1 MKTSNIHPEEGNSI
15 KKEIPAK
22 LLAGKVVKSVLV
34 IFVLSW
40 ISMLSSCV
48 VAVPH
53 ERYHR
58 HTVVVEQNY
67 QGGHH
72 DNGKH
77 KGWYKEKGEKKNHGH
92 DKH

>member
-1 MKTSNIHPEEGNSI
+1 MKTSNILPLEGSSI
-15 KKEIPAK
+15 IKVIPAK
-22 LLAGKVVKSVLV
+22 LVAGKVIKSLLV

-58 HTVVVEQNY
+58 HTIVVEQEY
-67 QGGHH
+67 RGEHH

-77 KGWYKEKGEKKNHGH
+77 KGWYKEKGN
-92 DKH
+92 KHRRDDDHH